1 MEKNHFNAKIIKRK
15 FALNNGLLTNPFWSI
30 KVSRIQYKF
39 DPRVG
44 VILEDLIG
52 FQDQTSIKEMKCK
65 NNYSNEEELI
75 FKPKISLRKP
85 FIENHNSSDYLVGE
99 EIALNCS
106 MYMNEKYKP
115 DFKWILPN
123 INATRGL
130 KEFRNRSLSIS
141 ILKIKNASL
150 SDSGQYVCT
159 VSVLNLL
166 ESNTTKN
173 IEIQENVVVKFL
185 DKNESIKNIREVFE
199 GENFIW
205 NLRFE
210 GHTRNLKYTFYNPY
224 GNLFVHKDKRV
235 NVTYSGKGLL
245 RLSIE
250 NVTIEDFGNYSV
262 KLEAP
267 NGSYDENNVMLIV
280 LSSLKLQFSEIPSL
294 LPPDKNI
301 TITLFITLHKF
312 DEPKPDVIC
321 KFAADCLLRIRYCA
335 EFNVSKVNKLE
346 KDIGSLNRYKAF
358 FSLRP
363 STSGKLLCEFRS
375 SFFYIKEEA
384 YLIVSD
390 KTAPFM
396 VTVHT
401 ENAFVNLTRSGT
413 LETINATEGDNISIA
428 CFALGFLYFYNSF
441 TSSGKT
447 SVCDTE
453 LSLGNCLNIV
463 NISLREDWFFECI
476 ALTRIT
482 NIIEKISFRIRV
494 DEKITPWVLPS
505 SNVSLEGTEILVK
518 SPSSFFIACYVEGRP
533 KPKITWL
540 KDGENIEEIIENN
553 VEVSLRDDNQILE
566 FKFVRTKYAGKYECS
581 IENRVGHIQP
591 FTNVIIED
599 EALALSEKNLRI
611 SIVSFIIIL
620 IISFSV
626 VIFLAI
632 KIKKRKNIRNDMFQF
647 ELFLFQEGKAAK
659 LNKECT
665 IEEQAELLPY
675 DHSYEVEREN
685 ITLGKQLGTGAFG
698 RVLMAQVKGLNG
710 KESPTR
716 VAIKMCKYEG
726 DKTHIRALI
735 KELKIMIHLG
745 KHLNIVNLM
754 GAHTSNIDKGE
765 LWILVEYCKYGNL
778 LKFIQRA
785 KAKFINQIDPVTS
798 DIDVGRTSPF
808 PNDPLSPKSL
818 GCSIGY
824 GRTPNLNS
832 DAYLDSHPG
841 VSIEIGQPMGGHS
854 STTFNTRFTTE
865 KNFFPNSSDAPSGDK
880 HYELPPA
887 DPTPR
892 KESSISDSDYD
903 FTYHLFLSSDMTGYS
918 PTPSSPTSPSTSD
931 CQAEPI
937 SSDSEN
943 IPGVSAPLTTADLL
957 CWAWQVAN
965 GMEYLSSRKILHGD
979 LAARNLLL
987 ASNNVVKIC
996 DFGLSREMYK
1006 SYLYL
1011 KKSNEMMPIKWMA
1024 PEAIEQRIFSIQSD
1038 VWSYGVT
1045 LWEMLTLG
1053 NTPFPGFPLNHL
1065 GTALV
1070 KGMRLE
1076 KPKYCN
1082 DQIYNLLLQCWR
1094 SNPVER
1100 PCFNKIADIL
1110 SDMLS
1115 PNKTKSYVNMNTVYK
1130 QMNEEWLSRHEDYL
1144 DMVTSPDFQNLQ
1156 SPMSEEG
1163 VIRGP
1168 IENLNTEEYI
1178 AFLQSQSESRPIVD
1192 GGYLDVKFVR
1202 KPKTKSRSTLS
1213 APSTQSQ
1220 GPNNVSERVSEEGEQ
1235 SLAETSTSLEKSE
1248 ESSIKRSSIMEQN
1261 LPSGDSATVPKN
1273 LIG

>member
-1 MEKNHFNAKIIKRK
+1 
-15 FALNNGLLTNPFWSI
+15 
-30 KVSRIQYKF
+30 
-39 DPRVG
+39 
-44 VILEDLIG
+44 
-52 FQDQTSIKEMKCK
+52 
-65 NNYSNEEELI
+65 
-75 FKPKISLRKP
+75 
-85 FIENHNSSDYLVGE
+85 
-99 EIALNCS
+99 
-106 MYMNEKYKP
+106 
-115 DFKWILPN
+115 
-123 INATRGL
+123 
-130 KEFRNRSLSIS
+130 
-141 ILKIKNASL
+141 
-150 SDSGQYVCT
+150 
-159 VSVLNLL
+159 
-166 ESNTTKN
+166 
-173 IEIQENVVVKFL
+173 
-185 DKNESIKNIREVFE
+185 
-199 GENFIW
+199 
-205 NLRFE
+205 
-210 GHTRNLKYTFYNPY
+210 
-224 GNLFVHKDKRV
+224 
-235 NVTYSGKGLL
+235 
-245 RLSIE
+245 
-250 NVTIEDFGNYSV
+250 
-262 KLEAP
+262 
-267 NGSYDENNVMLIV
+267 
-280 LSSLKLQFSEIPSL
+280 
-294 LPPDKNI
+294 
-301 TITLFITLHKF
+301 
-312 DEPKPDVIC
+312 
-321 KFAADCLLRIRYCA
+321 
-335 EFNVSKVNKLE
+335 
-346 KDIGSLNRYKAF
+346 
-358 FSLRP
+358 
-363 STSGKLLCEFRS
+363 
-375 SFFYIKEEA
+375 
-384 YLIVSD
+384 
-390 KTAPFM
+390 M

-401 ENAFVNLTRSGT
+401 ENAFVNLTRAGT

-441 TSSGKT
+441 TSS
-447 SVCDTE
+447 
-453 LSLGNCLNIV
+453 
-463 NISLREDWFFECI
+463 
-476 ALTRIT
+476 
-482 NIIEKISFRIRV
+482 
-494 DEKITPWVLPS
+494 EKITPWVLPS

-632 KIKKRKNIRNDMFQF
+632 KIKKRKNIRNDMLQF

-854 STTFNTRFTTE
+854 STTFNTRFTTICY
-865 KNFFPNSSDAPSGDK
+865 GDK

-918 PTPSSPTSPSTSD
+918 QTPSSPTSPSTSD

-943 IPGVSAPLTTADLL
+943 IPGVSAPLTTTDLL

-965 GMEYLSSRKILHGD
+965 GMEYLSSRKVLHGD

-1045 LWEMLTLG
+1045 LWEMFTLG

-1115 PNKTKSYVNMNTVYK
+1115 PNKTKS
-1130 QMNEEWLSRHEDYL
+1130 
-1144 DMVTSPDFQNLQ
+1144 
-1156 SPMSEEG
+1156 PMSEEG

-1178 AFLQSQSESRPIVD
+1178 SFLQSQSESRPIVD

-1220 GPNNVSERVSEEGEQ
+1220 GPNNVSEKSSEEEGEQ
-1235 SLAETSTSLEKSE
+1235 SLAEASTSLEKSE
-1248 ESSIKRSSIMEQN
+1248 ESSSKRSSIIEQN
-1261 LPSGDSATVPKN
+1261 PPSGD
-1273 LIG
+1273 